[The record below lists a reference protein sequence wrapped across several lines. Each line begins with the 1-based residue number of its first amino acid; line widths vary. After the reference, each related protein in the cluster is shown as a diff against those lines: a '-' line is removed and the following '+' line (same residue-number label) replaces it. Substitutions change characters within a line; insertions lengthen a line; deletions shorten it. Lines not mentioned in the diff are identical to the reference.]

1 MDYFKHLPLTTYGY
15 TSPTGEAYDL
25 IVRDI
30 TAHAKIV
37 ERLKQTQVLLY
48 DYIIADEERPDTVSV
63 RLYGTPTFTW
73 TILLVNNI
81 QSLYD
86 WPLSTDEMTDY
97 LISKYGS
104 LANARSGTR
113 YYYTVEQDRVDQTTY
128 DALPAARKGDVLT
141 PYEYELQEND
151 RKRRIK
157 VIPAPLI
164 YQVVGTFRTLF
175 R

>member
-1 MDYFKHLPLTTYGY
+1 MDYFKYLPLIAYSY
-15 TSPTGEAYDL
+15 TSDTGTAYN
-25 IVRDI
+25 IAVRDI
-30 TAHAKIV
+30 TAHAQIV

-48 DYIIADEERPDTVSV
+48 DYIVSDEERPDTVSV

-73 TILLVNNI
+73 SILLVNNI

-86 WPLSTDEMTDY
+86 WPLSTDELKDY

-113 YYYTVEQDRVDQTTY
+113 YYYTIEKDRVDQATY
-128 DALPAARKGDVLT
+128 DGLPAARKGDVLT

-164 YQVVGTFRTLF
+164 YQVAGAFRSLF

>member
-1 MDYFKHLPLTTYGY
+1 MDYFKYLPLTTYSY
-15 TSPTGEAYDL
+15 TSNTGGSYDFV
-25 IVRDI
+25 IRDI
-30 TAHAKIV
+30 TSHARIA

-48 DYIIADEERPDTVSV
+48 DYIVSDEDRPDTVSV
-63 RLYGTPTFTW
+63 RLYGSPTFTW

-81 QSLYD
+81 QTLYD

-104 LANARSGTR
+104 LANARSGAR
-113 YYYTVEQDRVDQTTY
+113 YYYTVEKDRVDQTTY
-128 DALPAARKGDVLT
+128 DALPSARRGDVLT

-164 YQVVGTFRTLF
+164 YQVAATFRTLF